1 MGESEK
7 LTALLG
13 SANLVK
19 NLVSSILGFGIVIT
33 YSPSHIKRNYALSL

>member
-13 SANLVK
+13 SAYLLKKVK
-19 NLVSSILGFGIVIT
+19 F
-33 YSPSHIKRNYALSL
+33 SLMREGG